1 LTVTTPGPMGN
12 EGEVDSRAVIRALT
26 GTPLRPGPRITSI
39 DRVVRAFAGRRQ
51 QHDNPSLTSSGGIG
65 TALQSGTLRNGSRC
79 SAPPASGCRQT
90 RVRGTTTV
98 GSHAEAGVRVE
109 SVAIQTSIGSG
120 NRVGL
125 WPRLGEGPRGP
136 TRREAGQE
144 GQISPLD
151 WPV

>member
-1 LTVTTPGPMGN
+1 MVTR
-12 EGEVDSRAVIRALT
+12 SWR
-26 GTPLRPGPRITSI
+26 PL
-39 DRVVRAFAGRRQ
+39 
-51 QHDNPSLTSSGGIG
+51 
-65 TALQSGTLRNGSRC
+65 
-79 SAPPASGCRQT
+79 PASGHGLPHAA
-90 RVRGTTTV
+90 RGLGGATAVSSDAEGGV
-98 GSHAEAGVRVE
+98 GVE

-144 GQISPLD
+144 GRISPLD